1 MVLAFPVTE
10 EYDPVFHEEEKQM
23 KDKRVT
29 MEEAVRMIPDGA
41 NVAVSGAMLSGTP
54 TEIYAAIGESY
65 RTSGHPAGLTVMH
78 AAGNGDGKEQGIV
91 AMSEEGLITRYICGH
106 FNNNYKMAELVNQN
120 KVGAYNLPQGI
131 ITHMYRAAAGGK
143 QGELTRI
150 GLYTFCDPR
159 EQGGRLNEAAKEDIV
174 ELTNVGGEEYL
185 FYRTPKLDIG
195 LIRGTSADEH
205 GNITMEEE
213 TSTVDM
219 RDVAM
224 AVKAM
229 GGKVIAQVK
238 NFVSA
243 ASIPRERVIV
253 PGCMVDAV
261 VVSEDPVKLHRQTP
275 GSFYNPVLSGHYKI
289 QEAGFKPLPLNERKI
304 IARRAAMELKP
315 EAVVNLGIGIPE
327 GVAAVAK
334 EEGMGDDMI
343 LTVEIGLIGG
353 TPSGGGDFG
362 AASNA
367 WAELPMSVQF
377 DYYHGR
383 NLAFACLGF
392 AEVDGRGN
400 INVGKFGSRIAGCGG
415 FIDISQSTDKILFCG
430 TLTAGGL
437 KIAVEDGKLKI
448 LQEGSKVKFKKEV
461 GQITFSSRFSREA
474 GQKVLFI
481 TERCVF
487 ELINEQLV
495 LTEVAPGIDVEK
507 DILPYLETPP
517 VISED
522 LKEMDPRIFRE
533 EKMGLYDIIC
543 GK

>member
-1 MVLAFPVTE
+1 
-10 EYDPVFHEEEKQM
+10 
-23 KDKRVT
+23 
-29 MEEAVRMIPDGA
+29 
-41 NVAVSGAMLSGTP
+41 
-54 TEIYAAIGESY
+54 
-65 RTSGHPAGLTVMH
+65 
-78 AAGNGDGKEQGIV
+78 
-91 AMSEEGLITRYICGH
+91 
-106 FNNNYKMAELVNQN
+106 
-120 KVGAYNLPQGI
+120 
-131 ITHMYRAAAGGK
+131 
-143 QGELTRI
+143 
-150 GLYTFCDPR
+150 
-159 EQGGRLNEAAKEDIV
+159 
-174 ELTNVGGEEYL
+174 
-185 FYRTPKLDIG
+185 
-195 LIRGTSADEH
+195 
-205 GNITMEEE
+205 
-213 TSTVDM
+213 
-219 RDVAM
+219 
-224 AVKAM
+224 
-229 GGKVIAQVK
+229 
-238 NFVSA
+238 
-243 ASIPRERVIV
+243 
-253 PGCMVDAV
+253 
-261 VVSEDPVKLHRQTP
+261 
-275 GSFYNPVLSGHYKI
+275 
-289 QEAGFKPLPLNERKI
+289 
-304 IARRAAMELKP
+304 MELKP

-334 EEGMGDDMI
+334 EEGIGDDMI

-377 DYYHGR
+377 DYYHGG

-448 LQEGSKVKFKKEV
+448 LQEGGKVKFKKEV
-461 GQITFSSRFSREA
+461 GQITFSSHFSAET